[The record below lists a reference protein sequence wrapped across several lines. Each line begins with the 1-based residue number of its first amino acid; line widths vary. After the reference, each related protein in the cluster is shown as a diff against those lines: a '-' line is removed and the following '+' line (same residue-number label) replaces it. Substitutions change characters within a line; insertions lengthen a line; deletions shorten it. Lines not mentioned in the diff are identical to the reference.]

1 MTRKKNAP
9 AETMTLESDSYWFE
23 ARQPLVC
30 LVFLA
35 PLLLIYELGVL
46 SMGGSQPELIRNGAD
61 YWMRS
66 WLSQL
71 GLTQTFLLPCLIVGT
86 LLVWHLCCKH
96 PWKVSA
102 ETLVG
107 MFAESLL
114 FAFCLIVLGQVQD
127 LVFQQLPSPVMMFIK
142 QESASRVVS
151 FVGAGVYEEVMF
163 RLLLL
168 PICYLL
174 FRGMMLQARWSAVL
188 AIISTSL
195 IFSLA
200 HYIGA
205 TGDQFS
211 VFSFTFR
218 TLAGLFFAG
227 LFFLRGFGI
236 TVGAHAT
243 YDIIV
248 GVMMLEITVE

>member
-1 MTRKKNAP
+1 MTHKNNSQSEIAL
-9 AETMTLESDSYWFE
+9 AADSYWSE

-35 PLLLIYELGVL
+35 PLLLIYEFGVL

-71 GLTQTFLLPCLIVGT
+71 GLTHTFLLPALIVGT
-86 LLVWHLCCKH
+86 LLMWHMILKH
-96 PWKVSA
+96 PWRISA
-102 ETLVG
+102 ETLIG

-127 LVFQQLPSPVMMFIK
+127 LVFQQLPNPALMFIER
-142 QESASRVVS
+142 ESASRVVS

-168 PICYLL
+168 PLCYLI
-174 FRGMMLQARWSAVL
+174 FRGMLLEVRWSAIM

-200 HYIGA
+200 HYVGA
-205 TGDQFS
+205 SGDQFS

-218 TLAGLFFAG
+218 TVAGLFFAG

-248 GVMMLEITVE
+248 GVMLETTA

>member
-1 MTRKKNAP
+1 MTQKNNAQREI
-9 AETMTLESDSYWFE
+9 ALTGDSYWSE

-66 WLSQL
+66 WLSQM
-71 GLTQTFLLPCLIVGT
+71 GFTHTFLLPALIVGT
-86 LLVWHLCCKH
+86 LLLWHIVLKH
-96 PWKVSA
+96 PWKFSG
-102 ETLVG
+102 ETLLG

-127 LVFQQLPSPVMMFIK
+127 LAFQQLPQPVTMFIER
-142 QESASRVVS
+142 ESASRVVS

-168 PICYLL
+168 PLCYLI
-174 FRGMMLQARWSAVL
+174 FRGMLLEVRWSAVM
-188 AIISTSL
+188 AIITTSL

-205 TGDQFS
+205 SGDQFS

-218 TLAGLFFAG
+218 TVAGLFFAG

-248 GVMMLEITVE
+248 GVMLVSSP

>member
-1 MTRKKNAP
+1 MTQKKSAQSEIALAN
-9 AETMTLESDSYWFE
+9 EGYWFE

-35 PLLLIYELGVL
+35 PLLMVYELGVL
-46 SMGGSQPELIRNGAD
+46 SIGGNQPELIRNGAD

-66 WLSQL
+66 GLSQL
-71 GLTQTFLLPCLIVGT
+71 GFTHTFLLPALIVGT
-86 LLVWHLCCKH
+86 LLVWHICCKH
-96 PWKVSA
+96 PWKVSG
-102 ETLVG
+102 ETLIG

-127 LVFQQLPSPVMMFIK
+127 LAFQRLSQPEMLFIE

-168 PICYLL
+168 PLCYLL
-174 FRGMMLQARWSAVL
+174 FRGMMLQVRWSAIL

-195 IFSLA
+195 IFSFA
-200 HYIGA
+200 HYVGA
-205 TGDQFS
+205 AGDQFS

-218 TLAGLFFAG
+218 TIAGLFFAG

-248 GVMMLEITVE
+248 GVMLESGA

>member
-1 MTRKKNAP
+1 MTRKNHSQSEVALD
-9 AETMTLESDSYWFE
+9 EDSYWSE

-35 PLLLIYELGVL
+35 PLLVIYEWGVL
-46 SMGGSQPELIRNGAD
+46 SMGGNQPELIRNGAD

-71 GLTQTFLLPCLIVGT
+71 GFTQTFLLPALIVCT
-86 LLVWHLCCKH
+86 LLLWHIFCKH
-96 PWKVSA
+96 PWKISG

-114 FAFCLIVLGQVQD
+114 FAFCLIVLGQLQD
-127 LVFQQLPSPVMMFIK
+127 LAFQQLPNQTLMFIER
-142 QESASRVVS
+142 ESASRVVS

-168 PICYLL
+168 PLCYLF
-174 FRGMMLQARWSAVL
+174 FRGMLFQVRWSAVL

-195 IFSLA
+195 IFSSA

-205 TGDQFS
+205 SGDQFS
-211 VFSFTFR
+211 LFSFTFR
-218 TLAGLFFAG
+218 TMAGLFFAG

-248 GVMMLEITVE
+248 GVMLETSA

>member
-1 MTRKKNAP
+1 MTQKNDSQSELAL
-9 AETMTLESDSYWFE
+9 TESTYWRE

-35 PLLLIYELGVL
+35 PLLLIYEWGVL
-46 SMGGSQPELIRNGAD
+46 SMGGNQPELLRNGAD

-71 GLTQTFLLPCLIVGT
+71 GFTQTFLLPALIVVT
-86 LLVWHLCCKH
+86 LLLWHIFCKH
-96 PWKVSA
+96 PWKISG

-114 FAFCLIVLGQVQD
+114 FAFCLIVVGQVQD
-127 LVFQQLPSPVMMFIK
+127 LVFQQLPQPTLMFIER
-142 QESASRVVS
+142 ESASRVVS

-168 PICYLL
+168 PLCYLI
-174 FRGMMLQARWSAVL
+174 FRGMLLEVRSSAIL

-200 HYIGA
+200 HYVGVS
-205 TGDQFS
+205 GDQFS

-218 TLAGLFFAG
+218 TVAGLFFAG

-248 GVMMLEITVE
+248 GVMLETTA

>member
-1 MTRKKNAP
+1 MTRKNSQSEIAL
-9 AETMTLESDSYWFE
+9 TNDGYWFE

-46 SMGGSQPELIRNGAD
+46 SMGGNQPELIRNGAD

-66 WLSQL
+66 GLSQL
-71 GLTQTFLLPCLIVGT
+71 GLTHPFLLPALIVST
-86 LLVWHLCCKH
+86 LLVWHLFCKH
-96 PWKVSA
+96 SWKVSG
-102 ETLVG
+102 ETLIG

-114 FAFCLIVLGQVQD
+114 FAFCLIVLGQLQD
-127 LVFQQLPSPVMMFIK
+127 LAFQHFPPPAMLFIER
-142 QESASRVVS
+142 ESASRVVS

-168 PICYLL
+168 PLCYLL
-174 FRGMMLQARWSAVL
+174 FRGMMIQVRWSAVL

-200 HYIGA
+200 HYVGDS
-205 TGDQFS
+205 GDQFS

-218 TLAGLFFAG
+218 TVAGLFFAG

-248 GVMMLEITVE
+248 GVMLESSA

>member
-1 MTRKKNAP
+1 MTRKNNSQSEIA
-9 AETMTLESDSYWFE
+9 LDYDSYWSE

-35 PLLLIYELGVL
+35 PLLIIYEWGVL

-71 GLTQTFLLPCLIVGT
+71 GFTQTFLLPVLIVGT
-86 LLVWHLCCKH
+86 LLMWHVLCKH
-96 PWKVSA
+96 PWKVSG

-127 LVFQQLPSPVMMFIK
+127 LAFQQLPNHQTLMFIER
-142 QESASRVVS
+142 ESASRVVS

-168 PICYLL
+168 PLCYLL
-174 FRGMMLQARWSAVL
+174 FRGMLFQVRWSAVL

-195 IFSLA
+195 IFSTA

-205 TGDQFS
+205 SGDQFS
-211 VFSFTFR
+211 LFSFTFR
-218 TLAGLFFAG
+218 TVAGLFFAG

-248 GVMMLEITVE
+248 GVMLETSA

>member
-1 MTRKKNAP
+1 MTQNKHSQS
-9 AETMTLESDSYWFE
+9 EMTLAVDSYWLE

-35 PLLLIYELGVL
+35 PLLVIYELGVI
-46 SMGGSQPELIRNGAD
+46 SMGGNQPELIRNGAD

-71 GLTQTFLLPCLIVGT
+71 GFTHTFLLPCLIVGT
-86 LLVWHLCCKH
+86 LLIWHVCCKY
-96 PWKVSA
+96 PWKISA
-102 ETLVG
+102 ETLLG

-114 FAFCLIVLGQVQD
+114 FAFCLIILGQVQD
-127 LVFQQLPSPVMMFIK
+127 LAFQQLPEPTMMFIER
-142 QESASRVVS
+142 ESASRVVS

-168 PICYLL
+168 PLCYLL
-174 FRGMMLQARWSAVL
+174 FRGMMLKVRWSAVL

-211 VFSFTFR
+211 LFSFTFR
-218 TLAGLFFAG
+218 TVAGLFFAG

-248 GVMMLEITVE
+248 GVMLVSGP

>member
-1 MTRKKNAP
+1 MAQKNNSQSEITFA
-9 AETMTLESDSYWFE
+9 ADGYWAE
-23 ARQPLVC
+23 ARKPLVC

-35 PLLLIYELGVL
+35 PLLLIYELGVI

-71 GLTQTFLLPCLIVGT
+71 GLTQTFLLPALIVGT
-86 LLVWHLCCKH
+86 LLMWHIVLKH
-96 PWKVSA
+96 PWKFSG
-102 ETLVG
+102 ETLLG

-114 FAFCLIVLGQVQD
+114 FAFCLIILGQVQD
-127 LVFQQLPSPVMMFIK
+127 LAFQQLPQPVTMFIER
-142 QESASRVVS
+142 ESASRVVS

-168 PICYLL
+168 PLCYLL
-174 FRGMMLQARWSAVL
+174 FRGMLLEVRPSAVL

-200 HYIGA
+200 HYVGA
-205 TGDQFS
+205 SGDQFS

-218 TLAGLFFAG
+218 TVAGLFFAG

-243 YDIIV
+243 YDVIV
-248 GVMMLEITVE
+248 GVMLVSSP